1 VLFEKESAYLLYQE
15 YRQPSLKQAREE
27 EEMDP
32 PKKIVTEKCHSQW
45 RWLILLLGCLMMIGS
60 YYCFDIPAALIT
72 QIDDYMGD
80 PSDYDIKFGLL
91 YTLYAAPNVILPFF
105 GGYLVDR

>member
-1 VLFEKESAYLLYQE
+1 VLISCIKRIAHHHSNKQE
-15 YRQPSLKQAREE
+15 RER

-32 PKKIVTEKCHSQW
+32 PKKIVTEKCQSQW